1 MKISMKGL
9 SNVEEFRML
18 LRVLVNGERV
28 EINQGI
34 IELAKL
40 NKVLLHVLR
49 VVNYEG
55 ELRWGGQENGLRR
68 VINVVS
74 EVEDALNGIEH
85 AFIKLIKPVVYVPAD
100 VDVLVRRD
108 QVLLAAARLIRRGYR
123 LLLYEP
129 YTITLVKDGINVDL
143 YVHPSVADLIY
154 ARGGEDFLR
163 LKTVGEYHGV
173 KVSTIDRSAEVVLT
187 ILHALYKEG
196 IITLND
202 ALTIINWLSDDAVN
216 LCEQLRCGRA
226 MELALSIVLS
236 SIAGSLVLPYKLSMG
251 LWSMN
256 LLMRVLGYGE
266 YAPPSVFM
274 GIRRIG
280 DSRSMTQLINRI
292 IRISY

>member
-1 MKISMKGL
+1 MRISTKDPG
-9 SNVEEFRML
+9 NVKEFRAL
-18 LRVLVNGERV
+18 LRVLVNGEHV
-28 EINQGI
+28 EINRGI

-55 ELRWGGQENGLRR
+55 ELRWGQENGLRR

-143 YVHPSVADLIY
+143 YVHPSVADLTY
-154 ARGGEDFLR
+154 ARGEDFLR

-173 KVSTIDRSAEVVLT
+173 KVSAINRSAEVVLT
-187 ILHALYKEG
+187 ILHAIYKEG

-251 LWSMN
+251 LWFMN
-256 LLMRVLGYGE
+256 LLMRVLGHGE
-266 YAPPSVFM
+266 YAPSVFM

>member
-1 MKISMKGL
+1 MRISTKDPG
-9 SNVEEFRML
+9 NAGEFRAL
-18 LRVLVNGERV
+18 LRVLVNGEHV
-28 EINQGI
+28 EINRGGI

-163 LKTVGEYHGV
+163 LKAVGEYHGV

-187 ILHALYKEG
+187 ILHAIYKEG

-216 LCEQLRCGRA
+216 LCERLRCGRA

-256 LLMRVLGYGE
+256 LLMRVLGHGE

-274 GIRRIG
+274 G
-280 DSRSMTQLINRI
+280 D
-292 IRISY
+292 

>member
-1 MKISMKGL
+1 
-9 SNVEEFRML
+9 ML
-18 LRVLVNGERV
+18 LKVLINGEHV

-34 IELAKL
+34 IELARL

-49 VVNYEG
+49 AVNYDG
-55 ELRWGGQENGLRR
+55 ELRQSQENGLRR
-68 VINVVS
+68 VINMVS

-108 QVLLAAARLIRRGYR
+108 QVLLAAARLIKRGYR

-143 YVHPSVADLIY
+143 YVHPSVADLTY
-154 ARGGEDFLR
+154 ARGGEDFLK
-163 LKTVGEYHGV
+163 LKTLGEYHGI
-173 KVSTIDRSAEVVLT
+173 KVSAIDRSAEVVLT
-187 ILHALYKEG
+187 ILHAIYKEG
-196 IITLND
+196 IVTLND
-202 ALTIINWLSDDAVN
+202 ALTIITWLNDDAVR
-216 LCEQLRCGRA
+216 LCERLKCRRA

-251 LWSMN
+251 LWAVN
-256 LLMRVLGYGE
+256 LLMRVLGHGE
-266 YAPPSVFM
+266 YAPSVFM
-274 GIRRIG
+274 GGIRRIG

-292 IRISY
+292 IRVSY